1 MMMHSHDIY
10 IYIRN
15 LEEYFNIFDI
25 KKFMIKCEAELQE
38 AIDIQHTDVPVTFSD
53 FLTWITRNAFQECLL
68 LNSETWLQ
76 KNHENPF

>member
-1 MMMHSHDIY
+1 
-10 IYIRN
+10 
-15 LEEYFNIFDI
+15 
-25 KKFMIKCEAELQE
+25 MIKCEAELQE

-76 KNHENPF
+76 QNHENRFWSSVSSWTVMVIWKWMSEWCIEFIE

>member
-1 MMMHSHDIY
+1 M
-10 IYIRN
+10 
-15 LEEYFNIFDI
+15 L
-25 KKFMIKCEAELQE
+25 KCEAELQE

-76 KNHENPF
+76 QHHENQFWRVEPSLWKWMFEWCIEFIE